1 MKRLVWVSL
10 FLFFG
15 SATATHAAPA
25 GKLVGTATDQE
36 GQPITQA
43 KIRVVDVISGKE
55 LASTAVRP
63 DASYA
68 FESVPEGVYYLA
80 AQVPGYRPFVSRT
93 VTVKAGETTPLDLAF
108 QSERS
113 WVSRVFTA
121 AAALWGLF
129 ASLILA
135 LWGPRIYSYIHRPKL
150 ELDIEAHPPYSHW
163 INPQFP
169 EVKEGVIE
177 GGGNATDHNIDIYFC
192 RVNVSNRGKTEA
204 EKVEVT
210 VRRVFKQHEG
220 WAPIDRFV
228 PLNLRWSNTWDIVRA
243 GEDAPG
249 DVRILVKDRIS
260 AGGERLCD
268 LGFVVDPDRYLD
280 FCQRA
285 KLRDRPGVASAA
297 SQDPKVRFVLAFEFI
312 RDLERHR
319 LVPGRYL
326 LEVVADA
333 IRIRPKSFWIELQ
346 IPDTV
351 TVPKSEKDRKQDLL
365 GFQARCHEKR
375 PQGVRSLLPGAALHA
390 RGE

>member
-1 MKRLVWVSL
+1 M
-10 FLFFG
+10 
-15 SATATHAAPA
+15 
-25 GKLVGTATDQE
+25 
-36 GQPITQA
+36 
-43 KIRVVDVISGKE
+43 
-55 LASTAVRP
+55 RP

-68 FESVPEGVYYLA
+68 FESLPEGVYYLA
-80 AQVPGYRPFVSRT
+80 AQVPGYRLFVSKT

-113 WVSRVFTA
+113 RISRVFTSG
-121 AAALWGLF
+121 AALWSLF
-129 ASLILA
+129 ASLILT

-150 ELDIEAHPPYSHW
+150 ALDIRANPPYSHW

-177 GGGNATDHNIDIYFC
+177 GGEGGTSTDNNIDMYFC

-220 WAPIDRFV
+220 WVPIERFV
-228 PLNLRWSNTWDIVRA
+228 PLNLRWSNTWDIVKA
-243 GEDAPG
+243 GEDVPG
-249 DVRILVKDRIS
+249 DARILVKDRIS

-268 LGFVVDPDRYLD
+268 LGFVVDPNRYQD

-285 KLRDRPGVASAA
+285 KLRDRPGEAPAG
-297 SQDPKVRFVLAFEFI
+297 SQHSKVRFVLAFEFI

-333 IRIRPKSFWIELQ
+333 IRIRPKSFWIELE

-351 TVPKSEKDRKQDLL
+351 TVPTSEKDRKQDLY
-365 GFQARCHEKR
+365 GFQAQCHEKR
-375 PQGVRSLLPGAALHA
+375 PPGVRVLSPGASPHA
-390 RGE
+390 NRML